1 MVRKRA
7 YRVVRSDGSA
17 NAPTDPT
24 EIKAVSVLETDPPPD
39 DELFIR
45 RTFAS
50 DPVRAVE
57 LLYRRYF
64 QPLCSHAVKY
74 LGSRAA
80 AEDLVSEVFCQF
92 YAEGSFETITSSYR
106 FYLYRTVRNRA
117 FNFLRRE
124 LRRTES
130 LDGVLDFSLP
140 VEQQPDTIS
149 QYEDLYQDVE
159 RAINALPVDR
169 RRIFVLR
176 RFEDKKYGEIA
187 AELKLSVKTVEVQ
200 IYRANR
206 QILALLKDK
215 WLPVAVLLL
224 PGLPL

>member
-1 MVRKRA
+1 MEPLHHRSTLRA
-7 YRVVRSDGSA
+7 DSPESQPVPESENTEADRVA
-17 NAPTDPT
+17 
-24 EIKAVSVLETDPPPD
+24 D

-45 RTFAS
+45 KTLAS
-50 DPVRAVE
+50 SPVMGVD

-74 LGSRAA
+74 VGSRAV

-92 YAEGSFETITSSYR
+92 YSEGIFDSITTSYR

-117 FNFLRRE
+117 FNYLKRE
-124 LRRTES
+124 LSRAGS
-130 LDGVLDFSLP
+130 LDEAREFSLP
-140 VEQQPDTIS
+140 ADQQPDAIS
-149 QYEDLYQDVE
+149 QYEDLVQDVE

-169 RRIFVLR
+169 RRIYVLR

-187 AELKLSVKTVEVQ
+187 TELQLSVKTVEVQ

-206 QILALLKDK
+206 QILALLRDK
-215 WLPVAVLLL
+215 WLPALLL
-224 PGLPL
+224 LTCLG

>member
-1 MVRKRA
+1 MESLHHRTTPEATSPEPR
-7 YRVVRSDGSA
+7 
-17 NAPTDPT
+17 
-24 EIKAVSVLETDPPPD
+24 AVSEGETPAESAMPD

-45 RTFAS
+45 KTLLGS
-50 DPVRAVE
+50 PVMGVD

-74 LGSRAA
+74 VGSRVV

-92 YAEGSFETITSSYR
+92 YSESLFESITTSYR

-117 FNFLRRE
+117 FNYLKRE
-124 LRRTES
+124 LHRTGS
-130 LDGVLDFSLP
+130 LDEVQEYSLP
-140 VEQQPDTIS
+140 AEQQPDAIS
-149 QYEDLYQDVE
+149 QYEDLVQDVE

-169 RRIFVLR
+169 RRIYVLR

-187 AELKLSVKTVEVQ
+187 TELQLSVKTVEVQ

-215 WLPVAVLLL
+215 WLPLLL
-224 PGLPL
+224 LISYLG